1 MPNRLTDIN
10 VTHISLVKAGAN
22 GKVFIYKSAAD
33 PGGYEHTI
41 EIRKTDEEQGIVYG
55 IVYSPGQVDTQGDFA
70 EAGDIKKAAYGF
82 MKSLN
87 AKNVDV
93 GHSFQNEDAY
103 VAESWL
109 TKSGDPIFPDEPE
122 GSWAVAIQLESDE
135 LKEMAKS
142 GDLAGLSMAGTAQ
155 KTEVKKAD
163 EDTPLKRLFSAFA
176 DAVGE
181 VWFDFGGRIAKSKEE
196 GFDMK
201 KEMESLGDSIK
212 KKINASVAG
221 VAGEIEKS
229 NKEQAEKIEALEKS
243 AKEAGEKMDELV
255 KSNEEL
261 KKANEDLVTVNND
274 LKKDNEKLS
283 DDLKKQG
290 EKITDLEKKTGD
302 VEETLKKSS
311 QKKDIKK
318 DEAKKDNEG
327 VM

>member
-33 PGGYEHTI
+33 HGGYEHTI

-93 GHSFQNEDAY
+93 DHSFQNEDAY

-163 EDTPLKRLFSAFA
+163 GDTPIKRLFSAFA

-201 KEMESLGDSIK
+201 KEVESLGDSIK

-221 VAGEIEKS
+221 VVGEIEKS

-243 AKEAGEKMDELV
+243 AKEAGEKM
-255 KSNEEL
+255 EEL
-261 KKANEDLVTVNND
+261 KKANEDLGKVNED
-274 LKKDNEKLS
+274 LKKENEKLS
-283 DDLKKQG
+283 SDLKTQG
-290 EKITDLEKKTGD
+290 EKITALEKKAGE
-302 VEETLKKSS
+302 VEETLKKSN
-311 QKKDIKK
+311 QRKDIKK